1 MAIKELITLEGVE
14 EIEAKLARLNK
25 AGEESLGQFRELGAA
40 GGDTA
45 FDKLVDGAQKAGLS
59 LQAAGGHT
67 KILSEAIH
75 VLHPILQIAGVRMG
89 ELGSFARLAGA
100 GIGALAV
107 ATAGA
112 VAVGVGLLEEK
123 VAVLKARL
131 SDLTGS
137 SATGVAAFDRL
148 DQSAK
153 AFGTTADALAP
164 SFTALKRGLD
174 DFAQS
179 TQGFKF
185 VAFKP
190 EDLPGA
196 QNLEKIS
203 QATENFFKIL
213 RAGKLDSTEAAK
225 ASEEF
230 FKAVGTGGKLTA
242 DILKQLPTST
252 IQLLAQAMGRG
263 LISVSQFTAE
273 VAKTPIQINKLT
285 EALARFGPESDK
297 AFDSQAIISMGDAFN
312 KLLGTFSSFAKSV
325 SGLTISE
332 GIVQQIEKF
341 RKGFTEAVAQI
352 QAFIDKA
359 KEAGDIKIFGTTL
372 VSFDKP
378 ATEKEAAKTGL
389 ESAEAFKKGFR
400 SAPKGEPV
408 AVDDIVT
415 ITAGSAADE
424 ILTQFKT
431 HFEGGKEAAFAPLTT
446 VPPFRMDEAIA
457 SFNVGLETIVT
468 SAQSAYERI
477 KAFFSQPIPLT
488 VQGTISGLPG
498 LGEGV
503 PFAGGG
509 MVRGRGSTTSD
520 SILAW
525 LSNKEFVVNAR
536 AVTHYGPDLF
546 AALNA
551 MKLPRDFISRFS
563 MGGLARAIS
572 GNRFAAGGAVSTAG
586 GNRSLTLVLD
596 QKRFSVT
603 GSKGTIDDLEREA
616 SLRGLAM
623 IGKAPSWIR

>member
-25 AGEESLGQFRELGAA
+25 AGEESLGQFRELGGAA
-40 GGDTA
+40 GDTA
-45 FDKLVDGAQKAGLS
+45 FDKLVDGAQKAGLG
-59 LQAAGGHT
+59 LQAATGHT
-67 KILSEAIH
+67 KLLSEAIH

-123 VAVLKARL
+123 VALLKGQL

-148 DQSAK
+148 EQSAK
-153 AFGTTADALAP
+153 AFGTTAEALAP

-179 TQGFKF
+179 SQGFKF
-185 VAFKP
+185 VAFNP
-190 EDLPGA
+190 ADLPSA
-196 QNLEKIS
+196 QNLDNIS
-203 QATENFFKIL
+203 KATDNFFKIL

-225 ASEEF
+225 ASTDF
-230 FKAVGTGGKLTA
+230 FKAVAAGGKLSVDA
-242 DILKQLPTST
+242 LKQLPDAT

-297 AFDSQAIISMGDAFN
+297 AFDTQAIITMGDAFN
-312 KLLGTFSSFAKSV
+312 KLLGTFSNFAKSV

-341 RKGFTEAVAQI
+341 RKGFVETVAQI

-378 ATEKEAAKTGL
+378 ATEKEAEKTGL
-389 ESAEAFKKGFR
+389 DSAEAFKKGFR
-400 SAPKGEPV
+400 TAPKGDPV
-408 AVDDIVT
+408 AVSDIVT
-415 ITAGSAADE
+415 IEAGSAADV
-424 ILTQFKT
+424 IIGQFKE
-431 HFEGGKEAAFAPLTT
+431 HFQAAAPATWEPLTK
-446 VPPFRMDEAIA
+446 VPPFDLSQALSSFQSGIEQIIAI
-457 SFNVGLETIVT
+457 G
-468 SAQSAYERI
+468 QSGFERF
-477 KAFFSQPIPLT
+477 KAIWNQPIQLNI
-488 VQGTISGLPG
+488 QGRVGDISGI
-498 LGEGV
+498 
-503 PFAGGG
+503 PFASGG
-509 MVRGRGSTTSD
+509 MVRGRGTTTSD
-520 SILAW
+520 SILAL
-525 LSNKEFVVNAR
+525 LSNREFVVNAR
-536 AVTHYGPDLF
+536 AVSHYGPDLF

-551 MKLPRDFISRFS
+551 MRLPRDFISRFS

-572 GNRFAAGGAVSTAG
+572 SNRFAAGGSVSTAG